1 MTKKKKCDFRMPTAK
16 LIDSAYTERWAIY
29 CSCGTTIFGN
39 SKEETEETWKK
50 HAEGKLRA

>member
-1 MTKKKKCDFRMPTAK
+1 MTKKKKCDFRMPDAE

-39 SKEETEETWKK
+39 SKEQCENTWRR
-50 HAEGKLRA
+50 HIGGAL